1 MLKIIISVFP
11 SRVLVLTNGNL
22 SDVYI
27 SHHTYPLY
35 NYLKIHYLWNVTLFL
50 EGAEAPALNEHGHH
64 TSTFK
69 TSVWYNFGDFSTI
82 LCLFLPGYLV
92 VLWILFYLHRI
103 HAWAG
108 SQVIHKIQSDTL
120 TRANK
125 TQEDLCNCLFFWEKL
140 LHLII
145 SKRPL
150 A

>member
-1 MLKIIISVFP
+1 MLKIIISVFL

-22 SDVYI
+22 SDAYT

-50 EGAEAPALNEHGHH
+50 KGLKPLPWTNTVITHLPLKQVCDITLEISLP
-64 TSTFK
+64 SF
-69 TSVWYNFGDFSTI
+69 
-82 LCLFLPGYLV
+82 CLFLPGYLV

-108 SQVIHKIQSDTL
+108 SQVIHKTQSDTL

-145 SKRPL
+145 SKRSL